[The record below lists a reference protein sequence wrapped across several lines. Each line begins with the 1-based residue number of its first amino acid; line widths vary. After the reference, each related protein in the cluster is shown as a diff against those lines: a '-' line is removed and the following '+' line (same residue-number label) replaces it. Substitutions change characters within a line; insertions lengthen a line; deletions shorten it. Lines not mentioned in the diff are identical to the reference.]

1 MINRTALGLFA
12 LGALLFAALF
22 YVATTNNILGWSV
35 NDMGEPA
42 LDPAILVALYTIAFG
57 LPYAVYEL
65 TRRTNWLAILFVL
78 ILIPAVHYGAIAAFL
93 WLGSSGAEAAETGVA
108 ATPGLLPGLL
118 AGFVGSA
125 LSFLALFVLGLRS
138 AKAGVVVFLAGIVL
152 LTAWGGISML
162 LLNADAE
169 NPTALNYILPIFLP
183 WQLIF
188 GFFLSVLLKPS
199 PKRGE
204 VATTDATGD

>member
-22 YVATTNNILGWSV
+22 YAATTYSILGWSV

-57 LPYAVYEL
+57 LPYAAYEL

-93 WLGSSGAEAAETGVA
+93 WLGSSGAEVAETGVA
-108 ATPGLLPGLL
+108 APWPLPGL

-138 AKAGVVVFLAGIVL
+138 ARAGVVVFLAGIVL

-162 LLNADAE
+162 LLNTDAE